1 MEKVQAANSV
11 SSTGTA
17 SLQGSLTET
26 CGLAW
31 VSQIASDSKQLNS
44 REGKS
49 KKREICGFQTKQ

>member
-17 SLQGSLTET
+17 SLKGNLTEA
-26 CGLAW
+26 CGLVWA
-31 VSQIASDSKQLNS
+31 SLIASDSKQLNS

-49 KKREICGFQTKQ
+49 KKKEICGFQTKQ